1 MKVKTVKN
9 FYDRKEG
16 VDRKAEDKE
25 PFEVTPERYK
35 QIQQYVEIV
44 EEKKESK
51 KESKEEWAER
61 LFFIISGWKVTGFV
75 I

>member
-16 VDRKAEDKE
+16 VDRKAKDKE

-35 QIQQYVEIV
+35 QIQQYVEVV

-51 KESKEEWAER
+51 KESKEE
-61 LFFIISGWKVTGFV
+61 
-75 I
+75 

>member
-1 MKVKTVKN
+1 MQGAFFITANERRDTMKVKTVKN

-51 KESKEEWAER
+51 KESKEE
-61 LFFIISGWKVTGFV
+61 
-75 I
+75 